1 MATVDMACVV
11 PGCDM
16 GNGAPYK
23 TEMVEAGIAWNM
35 LQLHINHAHT
45 AVEQA
50 DPAAREARPQAERVK
65 RPILTLSS
73 QSINQEDYNHF
84 KYLYSQYKTR
94 LGDTTEIPAVS
105 ASAWLTTC
113 PRCSSVVWGLR

>member
-1 MATVDMACVV
+1 MIKSVIAWKTVTIPDMATVEMACVV

-45 AVEQA
+45 AVAQA
-50 DPAAREARPQAERVK
+50 DPAAQEARPQAECVK
-65 RPILTLSS
+65 RPGGRSCTGSCRSQASLSRHS
-73 QSINQEDYNHF
+73 YPI
-84 KYLYSQYKTR
+84 
-94 LGDTTEIPAVS
+94 
-105 ASAWLTTC
+105 
-113 PRCSSVVWGLR
+113 